1 MGYVRVEIVVILFK
15 ISLIY
20 LLLTVKDS
28 KKAGTLFAF
37 LLFWATPVRLVR
49 SVSDGIAS
57 PPLSTYVRI
66 KIASVSDD
74 TQFVYKL
81 FVSGRL
87 IGA

>member
-49 SVSDGIAS
+49 
-57 PPLSTYVRI
+57 
-66 KIASVSDD
+66 
-74 TQFVYKL
+74 
-81 FVSGRL
+81 RL
-87 IGA
+87 ATE